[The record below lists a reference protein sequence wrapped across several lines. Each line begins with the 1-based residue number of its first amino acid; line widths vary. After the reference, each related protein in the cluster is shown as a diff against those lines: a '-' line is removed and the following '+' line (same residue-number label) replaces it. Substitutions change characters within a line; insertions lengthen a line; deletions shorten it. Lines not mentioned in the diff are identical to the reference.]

1 MIGLNRF
8 KDFLLLII
16 IMKSSEF
23 LTKLF
28 IRGVTTFSLNLKM
41 ARLQG
46 HLHSFYLLLFFSPIT
61 LCYFYFLVKNDF
73 NPFQTGL
80 CFASCRLPIIS
91 NIPSEIAG
99 LLRLHVNAGYFLPRL
114 GSLPDLPSGFILPL
128 HKQLLNVFKSYSF
141 TTSCELGVIFS
152 VIISKYLMVPE
163 VLLFSSCHSK
173 NFEPLSGDNNVAHK
187 LNKERKDRRRPQRL

>member
-1 MIGLNRF
+1 MSGFSSRRKPKKMIGLNRF

-46 HLHSFYLLLFFSPIT
+46 SLHSFYLLLFFSSIT
-61 LCYFYFLVKNDF
+61 LCHFYFLVKNDF

-80 CFASCRLPIIS
+80 CFTSCRLPID
-91 NIPSEIAG
+91 NLEKIPSEIAG
-99 LLRLHVNAGYFLPRL
+99 LLRLHVNAGYF
-114 GSLPDLPSGFILPL
+114 
-128 HKQLLNVFKSYSF
+128 F
-141 TTSCELGVIFS
+141 TTT
-152 VIISKYLMVPE
+152 
-163 VLLFSSCHSK
+163 
-173 NFEPLSGDNNVAHK
+173 
-187 LNKERKDRRRPQRL
+187 RRFT